1 MNFDLEDFED
11 WLYYEVELNRVTP
24 DEKRFVEL
32 LIDTYLDKSK
42 IHGVVVF
49 SKENVN
55 KGEQIKEERPEF
67 EIEFNKNK
75 LPSMPLALAKLI
87 DTHAYE
93 RKIGSGILVLG
104 IDNEKYL
111 NHSTDPSVNDDGIAL
126 KDINIGDEITI
137 DYKDFDDNIK
147 TWLI

>member
-1 MNFDLEDFED
+1 M
-11 WLYYEVELNRVTP
+11 
-24 DEKRFVEL
+24 L
-32 LIDTYLDKSK
+32 LINTYLDKSK
-42 IHGVVVF
+42 IHGVGVF

-111 NHSTDPSVNDDGIAL
+111 NHSDNPSVNDEGIAL
-126 KDINIGDEITI
+126 KNIKIGDEITI
-137 DYKDFDDNIK
+137 DYRDFDDSIK
-147 TWLI
+147 AWLT

>member
-1 MNFDLEDFED
+1 M
-11 WLYYEVELNRVTP
+11 LY
-24 DEKRFVEL
+24 
-32 LIDTYLDKSK
+32 IDTYLDKSE
-42 IHGVVVF
+42 IHGVGVF

-67 EIEFNKNK
+67 VIEFNKDK

-111 NHSTDPSVNDDGIAL
+111 NHSNDPSVNDEGIAL
-126 KDINIGDEITI
+126 KNIKIGDEITI

-147 TWLI
+147 TWLT

>member
-1 MNFDLEDFED
+1 MGGNK
-11 WLYYEVELNRVTP
+11 WIMLY
-24 DEKRFVEL
+24 
-32 LIDTYLDKSK
+32 IDTYLDKSE
-42 IHGVVVF
+42 IHGVGVF

-67 EIEFNKNK
+67 EIEFNKDK

-111 NHSTDPSVNDDGIAL
+111 NHSNDPSVNDEGIAL
-126 KDINIGDEITI
+126 KNIKIGDEITI
-137 DYKDFDDNIK
+137 DYRDFDDSMEA
-147 TWLI
+147 WLT

>member
-1 MNFDLEDFED
+1 LGGNKWIM
-11 WLYYEVELNRVTP
+11 LY
-24 DEKRFVEL
+24 
-32 LIDTYLDKSK
+32 IDTYLDKSK
-42 IHGVVVF
+42 IHGVGVF

-67 EIEFNKNK
+67 EIEFNKDK

-111 NHSTDPSVNDDGIAL
+111 NHSNDPSVNDEGIAL
-126 KDINIGDEITI
+126 KNIKIGDEITI

-147 TWLI
+147 TWLT

>member
-1 MNFDLEDFED
+1 MGGNK
-11 WLYYEVELNRVTP
+11 WIMLY
-24 DEKRFVEL
+24 
-32 LIDTYLDKSK
+32 IDTYLDKSE
-42 IHGVVVF
+42 IHGVGVF

-67 EIEFNKNK
+67 EIEFNKDK

-111 NHSTDPSVNDDGIAL
+111 NHSNDPSVNDEGIAL
-126 KDINIGDEITI
+126 KNIKIGDEITI

-147 TWLI
+147 TWLT

>member
-1 MNFDLEDFED
+1 MKCFKIMF
-11 WLYYEVELNRVTP
+11 
-24 DEKRFVEL
+24 

-42 IHGVVVF
+42 IHGVGVF

-55 KGEQIKEERPEF
+55 KGRKIKEERPEF
-67 EIEFNKNK
+67 EMEFDKNK

-93 RKIGSGILVLG
+93 RKLGSGILVLG
-104 IDNEKYL
+104 LDNEKYL
-111 NHSTDPSVNDDGIAL
+111 NHSEDPSVNDDGIAL
-126 KDINIGDEITI
+126 KNIKIGDEITI
-137 DYKDFDDNIK
+137 DYRDFDDNIK